1 MATVVGHSPNG
12 REIRQLDD
20 GTYEVQ
26 PPNDNWWA
34 KGKTVGE
41 ALEKAGWIRPQDIAA
56 LEFRLEAIDDAINK
70 FTEACELFSISEIR
84 DGELPDPIVPSVWH
98 DAAKAL
104 SKCRNLIYDELDRKE
119 SGL

>member
-34 KGKTVGE
+34 KGKTVDE
-41 ALEKAGWIRPQDIAA
+41 ALEKAGWIVSQDIMNLRLK
-56 LEFRLEAIDDAINK
+56 LESIDDAIDK
-70 FTEACELFSISEIR
+70 FTDACELFSNTEIY
-84 DGELPDPIVPSVWH
+84 DGNVPDPIVPSVWH

-104 SKCRNLIYDELDRKE
+104 SKCRRLVYDELDRKE